1 MQPTRLPAPGAIG
14 WPAEDEPPLPGAAAG
29 GDPLPL
35 LWDSGFDPLSGVAEL
50 DPLPLP
56 LPGEAGY
63 DPLLPEP
70 EGLGLPS
77 DPDDGALVGAA
88 GIAVSPPPG
97 ATAAVAV
104 GFSTKTVTVPG
115 VAQAEQYTSVV
126 VYPGRAVR
134 DCSAMHGHASSI
146 VLVLSAMPV
155 GQTSWMTVA

>member
-1 MQPTRLPAPGAIG
+1 M
-14 WPAEDEPPLPGAAAG
+14 
-29 GDPLPL
+29 
-35 LWDSGFDPLSGVAEL
+35 LWDSGLDPLSGIAEL

-56 LPGEAGY
+56 LPGEAGF
-63 DPLLPEP
+63 DPLLPAP
-70 EGLGLPS
+70 EGLGAPS
-77 DPDDGALVGAA
+77 DSDDDALVGAA
-88 GIAVSPPPG
+88 AGMAVLPPPG

-104 GFSTKTVTVPG
+104 GFSTKTITVPG

-146 VLVLSAMPV
+146 VIVLSARPV